1 MADESLSTARSN
13 SQEEGKMGALT
24 DFLGAGEV
32 ATALGG
38 VVTALLDKLE
48 HAVGWC
54 ANHDTPSRTAVNT
67 YIEEI
72 QNSDKDPLVK
82 AALISN
88 SKKII
93 KEYCNQE
100 DIVAIAIQS
109 VKSDAK
115 PENIDDDWL
124 AQFMDKARLVSK
136 KEFQLIWGK
145 ILANECNHPG
155 CIPRVLLEI
164 LSRMDTLDAEVFSFL
179 CSTTIAL
186 EDDCAPVIIYNKLED
201 YNFPKMTFD
210 QLLDLEALGLISTDF
225 VGFHGGFYMSASKE
239 NSRVCYFEKFKSVE
253 KDEKVPV
260 GNII

>member
-88 SKKII
+88 SKK
-93 KEYCNQE
+93 
-100 DIVAIAIQS
+100 IAIQS

-225 VGFHGGFYMSASKE
+225 
-239 NSRVCYFEKFKSVE
+239 
-253 KDEKVPV
+253 
-260 GNII
+260 GNIIYTKAGKALYNSIQSERISNFWEGLILPYWNSMKDIIESQTE